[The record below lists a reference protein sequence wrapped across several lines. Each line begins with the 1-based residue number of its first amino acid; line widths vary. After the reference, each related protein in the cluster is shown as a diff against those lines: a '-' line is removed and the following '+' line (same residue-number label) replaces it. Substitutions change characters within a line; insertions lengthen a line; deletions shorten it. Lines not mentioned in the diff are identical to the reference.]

1 MNDPVANDANITKT
15 PLSESVPR
23 DFYKRIAEIL
33 EQARKRAY
41 SAVNYSMVLAYWKI
55 GASIVEEQG
64 GADRAAYGDKLI
76 AGPSERLTADFGKGF
91 TPANLRN
98 MRQFYI
104 AFPICDALRSELSW
118 THCDAMPCTT
128 CSRPSPIRARRLT
141 CAMSSRIASS
151 SALPVPI
158 MSLQI
163 LRFSSMV

>member
-1 MNDPVANDANITKT
+1 MQDLAANDMGIATT
-15 PLSESVPR
+15 PLSEPVPQ
-23 DFYKRIAEIL
+23 DFYKRIAGIL
-33 EQARKRAY
+33 EQGRKRAY
-41 SAVNYSMVLAYWKI
+41 VAVNYSMVLAYWKI
-55 GASIVEEQG
+55 GESIVGEQG
-64 GADRAAYGDKLI
+64 GADRAAYGDRLI
-76 AGPSERLTADFGKGF
+76 ADLSKRLTKDFGKGF
-91 TPANLRN
+91 DESNLRY
-98 MRQFYI
+98 MRLFYQ

>member
-1 MNDPVANDANITKT
+1 MQDSVANDMNILTT
-15 PLSESVPR
+15 PLSKSVSQ

-33 EQARKRAY
+33 EQARRRAY

-55 GASIVEEQG
+55 GESIIEEQG

-76 AGPSERLTADFGKGF
+76 DELSEKLTTDFGKGF

-118 THCDAMPCTT
+118 THYRKLMRVDNEQ
-128 CSRPSPIRARRLT
+128 ART
-141 CAMSSRIASS
+141 WYMNEAAKGG
-151 SALPVPI
+151 VE
-158 MSLQI
+158 
-163 LRFSSMV
+163 